1 MKKLLLVCLAF
12 MLLLAPN
19 IKNVYADS
27 FQVRVIY
34 SNINVYSSDDIYS
47 SEKIATLKYNDVVT
61 VVQSTTGADGYEYY
75 LIELDGISNYT
86 QGYVFKS
93 QVLDVTLA
101 SPTKKL
107 DSNASI
113 ASECET
119 YALDGKNYVLANKKL
134 PAGTKIKILSGYN
147 SSNEY
152 TQIQYA
158 DENEKI
164 VTAYVK
170 TSAISVSGIST
181 TLIGAIIIIVTSVSL
196 VLIIF
201 GIGKKNKVKK
211 R

>member
-1 MKKLLLVCLAF
+1 MKKLLLILLAF
-12 MLLLAPN
+12 MICFVPN
-19 IKNVYADS
+19 IKTVYADTL
-27 FQVRVIY
+27 QVRVIY
-34 SNINVYSSDDIYS
+34 SSINVYSSDDITS
-47 SEKIATLKYNDVVT
+47 SEKIATFKYNDIIT
-61 VVQSTTGADGYEYY
+61 VIQSINGADGYAYY
-75 LIELDGISNYT
+75 LIELDGVSNYT

-101 SPTKKL
+101 SPTKRF
-107 DSNASI
+107 DFNASI

-119 YALDGKNYVLANKKL
+119 YVLDGKNYVLANKKL
-134 PAGTKIKILSGYN
+134 TAGTKIKILSGYN

-158 DENEKI
+158 ENEKI
-164 VTAYVK
+164 ITAYVK
-170 TSAISVSGIST
+170 TSAIAISGIST